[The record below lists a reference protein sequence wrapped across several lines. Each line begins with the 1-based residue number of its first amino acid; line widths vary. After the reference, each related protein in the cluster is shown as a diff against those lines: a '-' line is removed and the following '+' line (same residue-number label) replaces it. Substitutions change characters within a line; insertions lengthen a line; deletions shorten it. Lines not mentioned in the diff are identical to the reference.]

1 MVWPASVGAF
11 TWVQVRHFDAQQHTN
26 GDETINLGEVDG
38 GVVKQTAIYP
48 GTFDPITLG
57 HVDVVRRGLKMFDRV
72 VIGVADNPAKG
83 PMFDVETRLAMVR
96 EAFAG
101 EEHIEAVRF
110 SGLLVDLAHSH
121 QAVAILRGLRAAS
134 DFEYE
139 FQMATMNRRLD
150 ERIET
155 VFVMARE
162 DYTFVSSRFIRE
174 ISSMGGD
181 VSELVPAVV
190 IPYLSAK

>member
-1 MVWPASVGAF
+1 MSA
-11 TWVQVRHFDAQQHTN
+11 RR
-26 GDETINLGEVDG
+26 DG
-38 GVVKQTAIYP
+38 VSSGMRIAICP

-57 HVDVVRRGLKMFDRV
+57 HVDVVRRGLRVFDRV
-72 VIGVADNPAKG
+72 VIGVAANPNKQ
-83 PMFDVETRLAMVR
+83 PMFSLDDRLAMVR
-96 EAFAG
+96 EVFANDA
-101 EEHIEAVRF
+101 AVTAVGF
-110 SGLLVDLAHSH
+110 SGLLVDLAHA
-121 QAVAILRGLRAAS
+121 QGATAILRGLRAAS

-174 ISSMGGD
+174 IAAMGGD
-181 VSELVPAVV
+181 VSALVPEAVM
-190 IPYLSAK
+190 PWLARLRNG

>member
-1 MVWPASVGAF
+1 M
-11 TWVQVRHFDAQQHTN
+11 R
-26 GDETINLGEVDG
+26 
-38 GVVKQTAIYP
+38 TAIYP

-57 HVDVVRRGLKMFDRV
+57 HVDVVRRGLRVFDRV
-72 VIGVADNPAKG
+72 VVGVAANPNKQ
-83 PMFDVETRLAMVR
+83 PLFSLDERLEMVR
-96 EAFAG
+96 KVFEG
-101 EEHIEAVRF
+101 EPRIEVVGF
-110 SGLLVDLAHSH
+110 SGLLVDLAHAQ
-121 QAVAILRGLRAAS
+121 QACSILRGLRAAS

-174 ISSMGGD
+174 IASMGGD
-181 VSELVPAVV
+181 VSALVPEAAL
-190 IPYLSAK
+190 PWLARLSTQGDTGS

>member
-1 MVWPASVGAF
+1 MI
-11 TWVQVRHFDAQQHTN
+11 R
-26 GDETINLGEVDG
+26 
-38 GVVKQTAIYP
+38 TAIYP

-57 HVDVVRRGLKMFDRV
+57 HVDVVRRGLKLFDQV
-72 VIGVADNPAKG
+72 VIGVAENPGKG
-83 PMFDVETRLAMVR
+83 PRFDIETRVAMVK
-96 EAFAG
+96 ETFAS
-101 EEHIEAVRF
+101 EQNAVRVARF
-110 SGLLVDLAHSH
+110 SGLLVSLAQKYDAS
-121 QAVAILRGLRAAS
+121 AILRGLRAAS

-150 ERIET
+150 SDIET

-181 VSELVPAVV
+181 VSELVPSPV
-190 IPYLSAK
+190 LSHLDP

>member
-1 MVWPASVGAF
+1 MK
-11 TWVQVRHFDAQQHTN
+11 R
-26 GDETINLGEVDG
+26 
-38 GVVKQTAIYP
+38 TAIYP
-48 GTFDPITLG
+48 GTFDPISLG
-57 HVDVVRRGLKMFDRV
+57 HVDVVTRGLKLFERV
-72 VIGVADNPAKG
+72 IIGIADNPAKT
-83 PMFDVETRLAMVR
+83 PMFDVETRVMMVR
-96 EAFAG
+96 ETFK
-101 EEHIEAVRF
+101 EEQNVEVVRF
-110 SGLLVDLAHSH
+110 SRLLVDLVHEHKAC
-121 QAVAILRGLRAAS
+121 AILRGLRAAS

-181 VSELVPAVV
+181 ISELVPAPV
-190 IPYLSAK
+190 IPYLDGKQEK

>member
-1 MVWPASVGAF
+1 MS
-11 TWVQVRHFDAQQHTN
+11 H
-26 GDETINLGEVDG
+26 
-38 GVVKQTAIYP
+38 TAIYP

-57 HVDVVRRGLKMFDRV
+57 HVDVVRRGLKLFDRV
-72 VIGVADNPAKG
+72 VIGVAANPNKQ
-83 PMFDVETRLAMVR
+83 PMFDLETRLSMVR
-96 EAFAG
+96 QTFVADDR
-101 EEHIEAVRF
+101 IETVSF
-110 SGLLVDLAHSH
+110 DGLLVELARQHK
-121 QAVAILRGLRAAS
+121 AKAILRGLRAAS

-139 FQMATMNRRLD
+139 FQMATMNRKLD

-181 VSELVPAVV
+181 VSALVPDAVL
-190 IPYLSAK
+190 PYLSK

>member
-1 MVWPASVGAF
+1 MK
-11 TWVQVRHFDAQQHTN
+11 R
-26 GDETINLGEVDG
+26 
-38 GVVKQTAIYP
+38 TAIYP

-57 HVDVVRRGLKMFDRV
+57 HVDVVRRGLKLFDRV
-72 VIGVADNPAKG
+72 VIGVADNPSKK
-83 PMFDVETRLAMVR
+83 PVFDVDTRMAMVSDTFSD
-96 EAFAG
+96 EVG
-101 EEHIEAVRF
+101 VEVVRF
-110 SGLLVDLAHSH
+110 SGLLVDLAHE
-121 QAVAILRGLRAAS
+121 QKGDAILRGLRAAS

-174 ISSMGGD
+174 ISTMGGD
-181 VSELVPAVV
+181 VSELVPASV
-190 IPYLSAK
+190 IPYLSRT

>member
-1 MVWPASVGAF
+1 MS
-11 TWVQVRHFDAQQHTN
+11 N
-26 GDETINLGEVDG
+26 
-38 GVVKQTAIYP
+38 TAIYP

-72 VIGVADNPAKG
+72 VIGVADNPGKG
-83 PMFDVETRLAMVR
+83 PMFNAETRLAMVR
-96 EAFAG
+96 ETFAD
-101 EEHIEAVRF
+101 EENVEAVRF
-110 SGLLVDLAHSH
+110 SGLLVDLAHEH
-121 QAVAILRGLRAAS
+121 RAAAILRGLRAAS

-181 VSELVPAVV
+181 VSELVPGAV
-190 IPYLSAK
+190 IPFLAKKQP

>member
-1 MVWPASVGAF
+1 MK
-11 TWVQVRHFDAQQHTN
+11 R
-26 GDETINLGEVDG
+26 
-38 GVVKQTAIYP
+38 TAIYP

-57 HVDVVRRGLKMFDRV
+57 HVDVVKRGLKMFDRV
-72 VIGVADNPAKG
+72 VVGVADNPAKS
-83 PMFDVETRLAMVR
+83 PMFDVQTRVSMVKETFKDEPNV
-96 EAFAG
+96 
-101 EEHIEAVRF
+101 EAVSF
-110 SGLLVDLAHSH
+110 SGLLVGLAHEY
-121 QAVAILRGLRAAS
+121 QGDAILRGLRAAS

-150 ERIET
+150 EKIET

-181 VSELVPAVV
+181 VSELVPPVV
-190 IPYLSAK
+190 IPYLKLHSLQL

>member
-1 MVWPASVGAF
+1 MK
-11 TWVQVRHFDAQQHTN
+11 R
-26 GDETINLGEVDG
+26 
-38 GVVKQTAIYP
+38 TAIYP

-57 HVDVVRRGLKMFDRV
+57 HVDVVKRGLKMFDRV
-72 VIGVADNPAKG
+72 VVGVADNPDKS
-83 PMFDVETRLAMVR
+83 PMFDVSTRVAMV
-96 EAFAG
+96 
-101 EEHIEAVRF
+101 EETFKDEPDVQAVRF
-110 SGLLVDLAHSH
+110 SGLLVNLAHE
-121 QAVAILRGLRAAS
+121 QKGDAILRGLRAAS

-181 VSELVPAVV
+181 VSELVPPVV
-190 IPYLSAK
+190 IPYLATK

>member
-1 MVWPASVGAF
+1 LK
-11 TWVQVRHFDAQQHTN
+11 R
-26 GDETINLGEVDG
+26 
-38 GVVKQTAIYP
+38 TAIYP

-57 HVDVVRRGLKMFDRV
+57 HVDVVQRGLKLFERI
-72 VIGVADNPAKG
+72 VIGVAENPGKG
-83 PMFDVETRLAMVR
+83 PMFDLERRLAMVR
-96 EAFAG
+96 ETFANEPG
-101 EEHIEAVRF
+101 VEAVAF
-110 SGLLVDLAHSH
+110 NGLLVDLAHEQSA
-121 QAVAILRGLRAAS
+121 QAILRGLRAAS

-174 ISSMGGD
+174 IASMGGD
-181 VSELVPAVV
+181 VSELVPEAVL
-190 IPYLSAK
+190 PHLKRANQGK

>member
-1 MVWPASVGAF
+1 VTRS
-11 TWVQVRHFDAQQHTN
+11 
-26 GDETINLGEVDG
+26 
-38 GVVKQTAIYP
+38 AIYP

-57 HVDVVRRGLKMFDRV
+57 HVDVVNRGLKLFDRII
-72 VIGVADNPAKG
+72 IGVADNPKKE
-83 PMFDVETRLAMVR
+83 PMFDRDTRLKLVRETFADEPRVETV
-96 EAFAG
+96 G
-101 EEHIEAVRF
+101 F
-110 SGLLVDLAHSH
+110 SGLLVELAHEQNAH
-121 QAVAILRGLRAAS
+121 AILRGLRAAS

-174 ISSMGGD
+174 IASMGGD
-181 VSELVPAVV
+181 VSELVPAPVV
-190 IPYLSAK
+190 PHLKP